1 MLRCVDKGMILHR
14 FSRPADSGGSRYAQ
28 VASRYRQMVAT
39 AFALLA
45 DRALAV

>member
-1 MLRCVDKGMILHR
+1 MLRYIDKGMNLHR
-14 FSRPADSGGSRYAQ
+14 FSRPADSGGNRDAQ

>member
-1 MLRCVDKGMILHR
+1 MLRCIDKGMISHR
-14 FSRPADSGGSRYAQ
+14 FSRPADSGGRDPMR